1 MSTRE
6 IKLRLAMDV
15 TYSAPAHVTA
25 DELQDHLLRGATAA
39 TELGLLTDRADVEVE
54 SKTLDVIIVDGV
66 GLPACVLQFQASI
79 AANRPVLDGIC
90 ARYAEVVAREGG
102 APGLVSMLDRY
113 VEKFVDDLVARIA
126 LEHPDDVV
134 SAESAQAVADN
145 WVTEHVTADLAS
157 RLAAVFWLK
166 GVYQGMLHILRWL
179 E

>member
-25 DELQDHLLRGATAA
+25 DELQEQLLRGTTSA
-39 TELGLLTDRADVEVE
+39 TELGLLTDRGDVEVE
-54 SKTLDVIIVDGV
+54 SKTLEVIIVDGV

-90 ARYAEVVAREGG
+90 ARYAEVVAREGS
-102 APGLVSMLDRY
+102 APGLVSMLDSN
-113 VEKFVDDLVARIA
+113 VEKLVDDLAARAA
-126 LEHPDDVV
+126 LEHPGDVAG
-134 SAESAQAVADN
+134 AEAAQVAADN
-145 WVTEHVTADLAS
+145 WVTENVTSDLAS
-157 RLAAVFWLK
+157 RLAAVLWLK